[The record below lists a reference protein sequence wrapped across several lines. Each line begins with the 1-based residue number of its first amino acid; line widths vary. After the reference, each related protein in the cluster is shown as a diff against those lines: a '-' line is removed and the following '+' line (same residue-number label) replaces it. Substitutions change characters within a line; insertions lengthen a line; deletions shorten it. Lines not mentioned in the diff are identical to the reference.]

1 MNIKRAKQEIRD
13 SIEAYLSK
21 DEFGEYRIPAIRQRP
36 ILLMGPPGIGK
47 TQIMEQVARECG
59 IALVSYTITHH
70 TRQSAVGLPFIV
82 KKNYGEEE
90 FSVTEYT
97 MSEIIS
103 SVYDKMEKTG
113 LKEGILFI
121 DEINCVSETLA
132 PMMLQFLQGKTFGN
146 QKVPEGWVIVTA
158 GNPPEYNKS
167 VREFDVVTLDRIK
180 KIDVEADFDVWKEY
194 AYQQGIHPAVI
205 SYLELRRK
213 NFYRV
218 ENTVD
223 GKIFATARGWE
234 DLSRLIQVYEI
245 LGKTVDR
252 EVVSQYI
259 QHRMIA
265 KDFAGYLALCYKYRT
280 DYKVEDILK
289 GKWDSIT
296 LGKIRAASLD
306 EHLSV
311 VSLLNGKLS
320 ELFTECCLTDAYLT
334 KLYDYMVYFRED
346 QDSLTAKNLLEKA
359 EADLEKDKK
368 SELLT
373 KQQERIQKR
382 VVSFFENASG
392 LEATGSDKTG
402 SDSGPE
408 GGRSAA
414 AESEVPSSNR
424 NYEFVKVLFE
434 SETEA
439 YENRT
444 NEISF
449 TLQNVF
455 DFMEAAFGDSQE
467 MVAFITELNANYYS
481 LWFIR
486 ENGSDQYYRHNKGLL
501 FDDRQKMLLGQMEE
515 VENILN
521 NGIK

>member
-47 TQIMEQVARECG
+47 TQIMEQIARECG

-213 NFYRV
+213 NFYRM

-223 GKIFATARGWE
+223 GRIFATARGWE
-234 DLSRLIQVYEI
+234 DLSRLIQVYET
-245 LGKTVDR
+245 LDKEVDR
-252 EVVSQYI
+252 EVVYQYI
-259 QHRMIA
+259 QHPMIA
-265 KDFAGYLALCYKYRT
+265 KDFAAYLALCNKYKT
-280 DYKVEDILK
+280 DYAVEDLLQ
-289 GKWDSIT
+289 GKWTPIT
-296 LGKIRAASLD
+296 LGKIRNASLD
-306 EHLSV
+306 EHLSIV
-311 VSLLNGKLS
+311 GLLNGKLS
-320 ELFTECCLTDAYLT
+320 QLFADCYFMDAYVT
-334 KLYDYMVYFRED
+334 KLYGYMTEYRD
-346 QDSLTAKNLLEKA
+346 NL
-359 EADLEKDKK
+359 
-368 SELLT
+368 
-373 KQQERIQKR
+373 
-382 VVSFFENASG
+382 
-392 LEATGSDKTG
+392 
-402 SDSGPE
+402 PE
-408 GGRSAA
+408 M
-414 AESEVPSSNR
+414 
-424 NYEFVKVLFE
+424 
-434 SETEA
+434 
-439 YENRT
+439 
-444 NEISF
+444 
-449 TLQNVF
+449 TL
-455 DFMEAAFGDSQE
+455 GIH
-467 MVAFITELNANYYS
+467 FI
-481 LWFIR
+481 
-486 ENGSDQYYRHNKGLL
+486 K
-501 FDDRQKMLLGQMEE
+501 RQKMIFRLKKNLSFSLKMKKKYLSVQWIFLRNYG
-515 VENILN
+515 
-521 NGIK
+521 